1 MQLLSNLNRFMGRDK
16 KAIVTPPPEDQ
27 LETRPMRIPKD
38 FHERSERTRPSQ
50 RINDQ
55 KWLKIQKAI
64 DQAG

>member
-1 MQLLSNLNRFMGRDK
+1 MQLLSNLGKFIGRDK
-16 KAIVTPPPEDQ
+16 KAVEASPSEDM

-38 FHERSERTRPSQ
+38 FHERTRPSQ